1 MRRRSSAS
9 ERGSYTVE
17 AALVLPVLLV
27 VTIAVFE
34 AIATVTLYIEV
45 VAAAREGARVA
56 ATVPDPEAAVTAV
69 RSSLGELG
77 GQARVDVVRP
87 GEVGALA
94 RVTVH
99 LDRHLATPLLEGIRV
114 PLGSMAA
121 MRVEP

>member
-1 MRRRSSAS
+1 MRRRSSGS

-56 ATVPDPEAAVTAV
+56 ATVPDPEAAVRAV

-77 GQARVDVVRP
+77 REARVDVVRP

-94 RVTVH
+94 RVTVR
-99 LDRHLATPLLEGIRV
+99 LDRRLATPLLDGIRV
-114 PLGSMAA
+114 PLGTTAA

>member
-77 GQARVDVVRP
+77 GRARVDVVRP

-94 RVTVH
+94 RVTVR